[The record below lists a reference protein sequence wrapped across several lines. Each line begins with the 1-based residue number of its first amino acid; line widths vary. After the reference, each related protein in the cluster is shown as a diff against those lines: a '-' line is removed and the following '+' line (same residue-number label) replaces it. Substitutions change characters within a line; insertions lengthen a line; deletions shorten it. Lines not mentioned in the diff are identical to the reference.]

1 MRRNVYQQYVEY
13 DPDKDRSEEFGW
25 KKVKDE
31 YVPTEQEQDAWAGY
45 ILWLVVVFC
54 LVTMIWFKP

>member
-25 KKVKDE
+25 KKIQDE
-31 YVPTEQEQDAWAGY
+31 TQPTEQEQDAWAGY
-45 ILWLVVVFC
+45 TLWGVVVFC